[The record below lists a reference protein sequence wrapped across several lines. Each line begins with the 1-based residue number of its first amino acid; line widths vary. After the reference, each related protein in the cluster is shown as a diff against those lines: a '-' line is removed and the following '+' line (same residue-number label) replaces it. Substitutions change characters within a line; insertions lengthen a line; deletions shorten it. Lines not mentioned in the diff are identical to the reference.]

1 MIMEMKI
8 SYGKEDMKR
17 ATLRE
22 RGSSMEAIRKYID
35 ASSLMAV
42 MALPETFKNRKLEV
56 LVFPMEEQESEKTD
70 IESVVQ
76 SLIGAIP
83 ATDMSLEEMR
93 EERRLKYETVD

>member
-1 MIMEMKI
+1 
-8 SYGKEDMKR
+8 
-17 ATLRE
+17 
-22 RGSSMEAIRKYID
+22 MEAIRKYID

-42 MALPETFKNRKLEV
+42 MELPETFKNQKLEV
-56 LVFPMEEQESEKTD
+56 LVFPMEEQESKKTD

>member
-1 MIMEMKI
+1 
-8 SYGKEDMKR
+8 
-17 ATLRE
+17 
-22 RGSSMEAIRKYID
+22 MEAIRKYID
-35 ASSLMAV
+35 ASSLMTV

-70 IESVVQ
+70 NESVVQ

>member
-1 MIMEMKI
+1 
-8 SYGKEDMKR
+8 
-17 ATLRE
+17 
-22 RGSSMEAIRKYID
+22 MEAIRKYID
-35 ASSLMAV
+35 ASSLITV

-83 ATDMSLEEMR
+83 ATDMTLEQMR
-93 EERRLKYETVD
+93 EERRLKYETAD

>member
-1 MIMEMKI
+1 
-8 SYGKEDMKR
+8 
-17 ATLRE
+17 
-22 RGSSMEAIRKYID
+22 MEAIRKYID
-35 ASSLMAV
+35 ASSLITV

-83 ATDMSLEEMR
+83 ATGMSLEEMR